1 MATFFFVAVVGIAV
15 HACANSACLDSC
27 QQTVRACQRWAQA
40 CSHWF
45 SFSGCIHHVAE
56 KRLPRASRWCGT
68 GTTIWPPQVWCACRP
83 WRRHVLLRLPWAS
96 GRSACSRGA
105 LVARAAYSRNW
116 AKCARP
122 RLPWHRPGW
131 RIRVTCMCN
140 DGERPLCDNDHG
152 SGGDST

>member
-1 MATFFFVAVVGIAV
+1 MFVAVVGIAV
-15 HACANSACLDSC
+15 HACANSACLDFC

-56 KRLPRASRWCGT
+56 KRAAAPRVNVAQRRHVEFL
-68 GTTIWPPQVWCACRP
+68 PPQVWCACRP

-140 DGERPLCDNDHG
+140 DGEGPLCDNDHG